1 MRPNNEKKPAEA
13 DLVNSILQG
22 NKAVFGIIINNTEGL
37 VIQIVARMIGN
48 PEDRKDIIQEVY
60 FRAYRSLPDFS
71 FRSKLSTWIG
81 HIAYNACVN
90 FLEKKKLV
98 LREDLEEGPAGDETE
113 EVLFKKE
120 LLVILDTEIGKLT
133 SLYRTLIA
141 LYHQEEMSY
150 AEIAQIMDLPEG
162 TVKSYL
168 FRARKI
174 LKTRIL
180 AQYKKEEL

>member
-1 MRPNNEKKPAEA
+1 MRPNNEKKLAEA

-22 NKAVFGIIINNTEGL
+22 NKAVFGVIIRNTEGL
-37 VIQIVARMIGN
+37 VTQIVVRMISN

-81 HIAYNACVN
+81 HIAYNSCVN
-90 FLEKKKLV
+90 YLEKKKLV

-113 EVLFKKE
+113 EILFKKE
-120 LLVILDTEIGKLT
+120 LLMILAAQIGKLT
-133 SLYRTLIA
+133 SLYRTMIV

-150 AEIAQIMDLPEG
+150 ADIAQIMDLPEG

-168 FRARKI
+168 FRARKM
-174 LKTRIL
+174 LKEGIL

>member
-1 MRPNNEKKPAEA
+1 VRLNNEKKPAEA

-22 NKAVFGIIINNTEGL
+22 NTAAFGAIIKNTEGL
-37 VIQIVARMIGN
+37 VTQIVVRMISN

-60 FRAYRSLPDFS
+60 FKAYRSLPDFS

-81 HIAYNACVN
+81 HIAYNTCVN
-90 FLEKKKLV
+90 CLEKKKLV
-98 LREDLEEGPAGDETE
+98 LREDLEEGLAGDEPE
-113 EVLFKKE
+113 EGLFRKA
-120 LLVILDTEIGKLT
+120 LSVILSAEIGKLT
-133 SLYRTLIA
+133 PLYRTMIV

-150 AEIAQIMDLPEG
+150 ADMAQVMDLPEG

-168 FRARKI
+168 FRARQM